1 MARRGSVQPLILELP
16 VESES
21 VGAARRSVGAFA
33 ERAGAVRHDVEL
45 AVSEAV
51 TNSVVHGYPTG
62 VQGTILVRAELAG
75 NRLHVSV
82 NDDGTGLR
90 PNIRSHGLGVG
101 LPLIAR
107 VSESY
112 RIEDGHDS
120 GAVIT
125 MTFLTGRAL

>member
-1 MARRGSVQPLILELP
+1 MDYDAVATTYEPLEPWYEHL
-16 VESES
+16 
-21 VGAARRSVGAFA
+21 
-33 ERAGAVRHDVEL
+33 
-45 AVSEAV
+45 
-51 TNSVVHGYPTG
+51 YG
-62 VQGTILVRAELAG
+62 VLHTLVRAELAG
-75 NRLHVSV
+75 NKLLVSV

-90 PNIRSHGLGVG
+90 PNIRSNGLGIG

-125 MTFLTGRAL
+125 MSFLTKRATL